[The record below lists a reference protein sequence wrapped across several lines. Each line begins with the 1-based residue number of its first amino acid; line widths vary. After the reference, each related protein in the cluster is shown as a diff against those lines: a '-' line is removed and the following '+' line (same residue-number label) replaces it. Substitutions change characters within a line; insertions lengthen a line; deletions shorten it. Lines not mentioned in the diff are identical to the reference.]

1 MDRDYVLK
9 SYFNKVS
16 EAKKQNIR
24 ELRMSV
30 KELDDIGYILY
41 ELLSEYYNKT
51 IDTVKNSSSIDGE
64 EFKMDGG
71 TFKN

>member
-51 IDTVKNSSSIDGE
+51 IDIVKNSSTSTEE

>member
-51 IDTVKNSSSIDGE
+51 IDIVKNSSTSMEE

>member
-51 IDTVKNSSSIDGE
+51 IDTVKNSSTSTEE

>member
-51 IDTVKNSSSIDGE
+51 IDIVKNSSPSVEE

>member
-51 IDTVKNSSSIDGE
+51 IDTVKNSSTSSEE